1 MIGVWENEKNK
12 CWNCGNNSIWLWR
25 RRHRYCELCEAVRVR
40 ACVFVSLINN
50 LKWKDWEGKVTRV
63 WQPKGTLSSGH
74 FQGGSCQL
82 KFNLWRRREKNK
94 RNKFKIALNLQHFL
108 HISHNWRVHV
118 HKIADLTV
126 SFARG
131 FFQARGEATTSIS
144 SSCLPPP
151 PPSVYLWPLA
161 PEILRWREE
170 SFSDSRHTT
179 G

>member
-1 MIGVWENEKNK
+1 MIVTSPPSLLWIVW
-12 CWNCGNNSIWLWR
+12 SSD
-25 RRHRYCELCEAVRVR
+25 ARV
-40 ACVFVSLINN
+40 CVFVSLINN
-50 LKWKDWEGKVTRV
+50 LKWKKDWEGKVTRV

-82 KFNLWRRREKNK
+82 KFNLWARGEKNK
-94 RNKFKIALNLQHFL
+94 INKFKIALNLQHFL

-151 PPSVYLWPLA
+151 PLNIYLWPLA